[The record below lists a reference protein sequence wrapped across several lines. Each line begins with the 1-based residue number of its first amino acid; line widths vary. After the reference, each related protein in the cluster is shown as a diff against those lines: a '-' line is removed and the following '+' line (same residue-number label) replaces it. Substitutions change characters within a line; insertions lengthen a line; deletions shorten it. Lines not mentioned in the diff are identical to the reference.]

1 MHSGEITS
9 GQILQT
15 IMFNKLRKAEI
26 MIMFKIRIL
35 VQPCFWVLAIIEQF
49 VSESTDTQYYN
60 KRMKYLFIYN
70 WIQTACGQWKTSW
83 HAIDRKTWGMM
94 MRNGNCCF
102 VDTIGATGVKRRI
115 WTAGISFFSSLAWLL
130 HIMPSPRQLSIY
142 SANIWTECSER
153 GWKLHF
159 KQKMLTLMYT
169 KKRENEES
177 RWTTVDTAGFLLFFL
192 LHMLWAVSLSQS
204 DTTE

>member
-1 MHSGEITS
+1 MYRFKEKRLLLEDLNCWHLATTKAFGGLLPTQDNANSKLKWNAFRRNNQRANIADHYV
-9 GQILQT
+9 LY
-15 IMFNKLRKAEI
+15 NKLRKAEI

-60 KRMKYLFIYN
+60 KCVYERMKYLFIYN

-83 HAIDRKTWGMM
+83 HAVDRKTWGMM

-102 VDTIGATGVKRRI
+102 VDTIGATGVKRHI

-142 SANIWTECSER
+142 SANIWT
-153 GWKLHF
+153 
-159 KQKMLTLMYT
+159 
-169 KKRENEES
+169 
-177 RWTTVDTAGFLLFFL
+177 
-192 LHMLWAVSLSQS
+192 
-204 DTTE
+204 